1 MRTGCYHVGCLYS
14 VAYAENCHGGVSF
27 SGRWW
32 SFVFGVRCLRRH
44 NLTSYSCFQAKF
56 VGIIDIFFY
65 THSPYFCKKS
75 SLIHWLYN
83 KVFVK
88 FQAQGEV

>member
-44 NLTSYSCFQAKF
+44 NL
-56 VGIIDIFFY
+56 
-65 THSPYFCKKS
+65 
-75 SLIHWLYN
+75 
-83 KVFVK
+83 
-88 FQAQGEV
+88 